1 MDLDSVVK
9 VVDFFMMYLLS
20 PICFLV
26 ILMVQ
31 LKIISAL
38 RSEMNLIIFYGKQIE
53 DLRKMVAGAG
63 PGAPRRLQD
72 IPPDETGLYEVL
84 KE

>member
-1 MDLDSVVK
+1 MEFDDVVK
-9 VVDFFMMYLLS
+9 IVDFFSRYLLT
-20 PICFLV
+20 PCCFLV
-26 ILMVQ
+26 ILLVQ
-31 LKIISAL
+31 LKIVAAL

-53 DLRKMVAGAG
+53 ELRKMAAGAG
-63 PGAPRRLQD
+63 PPRRLQD